1 MANNALSQYR
11 QNDILNA
18 TPLKLVA
25 LLYEGAVESISKARV
40 SLRAGQIAERARA
53 INRAMSLV
61 NELALS
67 LDRSQG
73 GELSVRL
80 ADLYAYIQ
88 KRLLEGNFRQTE
100 APLDEAERL
109 LRTLL
114 EGWQRCA
121 EQEASANASFEPAS
135 DEYQP
140 ISCAG

>member
-1 MANNALSQYR
+1 MANDALNQYR
-11 QNDILNA
+11 QNEVLSA
-18 TPLKLVA
+18 TPLKLVV
-25 LLYEGAVESISKARV
+25 LLYEGAVESISQARAW
-40 SLRAGQIAERARA
+40 LRAGQIAERTRA
-53 INRAMSLV
+53 INRAMTLV

-73 GELSVRL
+73 GELSLRL
-80 ADLYAYIQ
+80 ADLYAYVQ

-100 APLDEAERL
+100 APLEEAERL

-121 EQEASANASFEPAS
+121 EQETSASASFEPAAA
-135 DEYQP
+135 EYQP

>member
-1 MANNALSQYR
+1 MANNALTQYR
-11 QNDILNA
+11 QNEVLNA

-25 LLYEGAVESISKARV
+25 LLYEGAAESISRARA
-40 SLRAGQIAERARA
+40 SLRNGQIAERARA

-80 ADLYAYIQ
+80 ADLYAYVQ
-88 KRLLEGNFRQTE
+88 KRLLEGNFHQNE
-100 APLDEAERL
+100 APLEEAERL

-121 EQEASANASFEPAS
+121 EQEASANASFEPAPA
-135 DEYQP
+135 EYQP

>member
-1 MANNALSQYR
+1 MAIDALTQYR
-11 QNDILNA
+11 QNEVLNA

-40 SLRAGQIAERARA
+40 SLRTGQITERAKA

-67 LDRSQG
+67 LDRPQG

-80 ADLYAYIQ
+80 GDLYAYIQ

-100 APLDEAERL
+100 APLEEAERL

-121 EQEASANASFEPAS
+121 GQEASADASFEPAPA
-135 DEYQP
+135 EYQP